1 MTKKYEELKERA
13 RNEDLSD
20 YQKKLLE
27 YIYKTFVRSSSY
39 GKNVYLERDD
49 DYIIE
54 DVKEYYDYCAKKK
67 SILKCIE
74 YIKNVISS
82 EGFRYYEGNIQ
93 LNDNHTM
100 FNINKCIDDDEYWM
114 LVEDCLKSFEKESE
128 CEVFLD
134 GRMSR
139 HVVVKDTADNFIN
152 YNKLRDLQIKY
163 ENELVKYINNNYPEV
178 EN

>member
-1 MTKKYEELKERA
+1 MKG
-13 RNEDLSD
+13 LSD
-20 YQKKLLE
+20 YQKNLLE
-27 YIYKTFVRSSSY
+27 YIYNTFVESSSY
-39 GKNVYLERDD
+39 GKNVYLKRDD
-49 DYIIE
+49 DYIIW
-54 DVKEYYDYCAKKK
+54 DVKEYYDECAKKK

-100 FNINKCIDDDEYWM
+100 FNINKYIDTDEYWL
-114 LVEDCLKSFEKESE
+114 LVGDYLQSFEEESG

-134 GRMSR
+134 GRMNR
-139 HVVVKDTADNFIN
+139 HVVVKDTVDNFIN
-152 YNKLRDLQIKY
+152 YNKLRGLQIKY
-163 ENELVKYINNNYPEV
+163 ENELVEYINTNYPEV